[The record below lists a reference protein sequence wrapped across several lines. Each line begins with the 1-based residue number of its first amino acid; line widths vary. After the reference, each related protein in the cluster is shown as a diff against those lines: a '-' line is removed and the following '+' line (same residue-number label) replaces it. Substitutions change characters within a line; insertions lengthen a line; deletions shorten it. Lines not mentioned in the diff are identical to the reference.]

1 MVDEEDGDGDG
12 DDYDDLADHD
22 ADDGVDD
29 ADTDDYVAAEE
40 GAVVTGKYQNAC
52 DVDNVDGVCAFK

>member
-22 ADDGVDD
+22 AGDGVDD
-29 ADTDDYVAAEE
+29 AGTDDYVDAEE
-40 GAVVTGKYQNAC
+40 GAVMTGKDQN
-52 DVDNVDGVCAFK
+52 DEVFDNDGDGAFN